1 MFCADKFVDLVL
13 KSGANQYIEFKGVD
27 ASFVYNKDGKLT
39 SVPDSRVAIFKDK
52 SLGLTEKNQ
61 LMRFFKLVQ
70 QHLDDEGG
78 ENEIGNSRIS
88 KQDLESPFVDFLN
101 KMRLPPK
108 IKLYTW
114 RNIKKY
120 QLTILATSKFHII
133 RKNKKMSQL

>member
-1 MFCADKFVDLVL
+1 MDLVL
-13 KSGANQYIEFKGVD
+13 KSGANQYIEFMGID
-27 ASFVYNKDGKLT
+27 ASFVYNEDGKLT
-39 SVPDSRVAIFKDK
+39 SVSDSRAVIFKDK

-70 QHLDDEGG
+70 QHLDDEGS
-78 ENEIGNSRIS
+78 ENESGNSRIS

-120 QLTILATSKFHII
+120 QLTILVTSKFHII

>member
-1 MFCADKFVDLVL
+1 MDLVL

-27 ASFVYNKDGKLT
+27 ASFVYNEDGKLT
-39 SVPDSRVAIFKDK
+39 SVPDSRAAIFKDK

-78 ENEIGNSRIS
+78 EKESENSRIS
-88 KQDLESPFVDFLN
+88 EQDLESPFVEFLN

-108 IKLYTW
+108 IESYTW
-114 RNIKKY
+114 RKIF
-120 QLTILATSKFHII
+120 LCLVVFG
-133 RKNKKMSQL
+133 

>member
-1 MFCADKFVDLVL
+1 MDLVL
-13 KSGANQYIEFKGVD
+13 KSGANQYIEFKDVD
-27 ASFVYNKDGKLT
+27 ASFVYDKDGKLT
-39 SVPDSRVAIFKDK
+39 SVSESRAAIFKDK

-70 QHLDDEGG
+70 QHLDDKGS
-78 ENEIGNSRIS
+78 ENESGNSRIS
-88 KQDLESPFVDFLN
+88 KQDLESPFVEFLN

-120 QLTILATSKFHII
+120 QLTILVTSKFHII

>member
-1 MFCADKFVDLVL
+1 MDLVL

-78 ENEIGNSRIS
+78 ENESGNSRIS

-120 QLTILATSKFHII
+120 HVSI
-133 RKNKKMSQL
+133 

>member
-1 MFCADKFVDLVL
+1 MDLVL
-13 KSGANQYIEFKGVD
+13 KSGANQYIKFKGID
-27 ASFVYNKDGKLT
+27 ASFMYNEDGKLT

-120 QLTILATSKFHII
+120 QLTILVTSKFHII